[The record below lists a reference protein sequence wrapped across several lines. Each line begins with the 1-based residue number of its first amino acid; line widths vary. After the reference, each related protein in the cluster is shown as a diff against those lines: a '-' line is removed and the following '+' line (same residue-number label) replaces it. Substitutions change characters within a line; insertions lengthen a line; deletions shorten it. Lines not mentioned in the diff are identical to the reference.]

1 MDKKRV
7 IVDYKNITSDLL
19 QRFTDAFPHGYDD
32 EDIIR
37 FTNAKG
43 ESVRAVPMET
53 DDTKYLVKVS
63 VELDRRVEA
72 FLDDDDN
79 DDSSSDDLK
88 DIGPDDLDDDDR

>member
-7 IVDYKNITSDLL
+7 IVDYKNITEELL

-37 FTNAKG
+37 FNNAKG

-53 DDTKYLVKVS
+53 DDTKYLIKVS

-72 FLDDDDN
+72 FLDDDD
-79 DDSSSDDLK
+79 
-88 DIGPDDLDDDDR
+88 DDDNDQREVDINPEDLEEDDR